1 MSDGFTF
8 LEKAVIEHNMLAI
21 GKIYE
26 NILLPELASTL
37 MIDERR
43 AEKVAATMITE
54 NRLMGYIDQSGELG
68 FIGCCLFICN
78 CLFTFS
84 IIVNALVFVHD
95 SNSAGILDK
104 EILAVCDSVI
114 SFLLTHK

>member
-1 MSDGFTF
+1 MLLEYLLKSFVNKPHCFLLQTMSDGFTF

-26 NILLPELASTL
+26 NIRLPELASIL

-54 NRLMGYIDQSGELG
+54 NRLQGYIDQSGKL
-68 FIGCCLFICN
+68 L
-78 CLFTFS
+78 L
-84 IIVNALVFVHD
+84 H
-95 SNSAGILDK
+95 
-104 EILAVCDSVI
+104 LAVI
-114 SFLLTHK
+114 SCLHFIHNVP